1 MARNHKLD
9 DAQKTFVVQQLACFE
24 AARTVADALKS
35 EWGVVVTPQAVEC
48 YNPTTRAGSRLARRW
63 RDLFAETRAAYLADT
78 AAVGVAHKRV
88 RLTRLDRMAERAE
101 RMGNMALAAELLAQA
116 AREVG
121 GAFERRGLSVA
132 ADAGGDDDGGD
143 GVTVNVVIRQLT
155 PPPGAGGD

>member
-24 AARTVADALKS
+24 GARTVADALKS

-63 RDLFAETRAAYLADT
+63 RDLFAETRAAFLADT

-101 RMGNMALAAELLAQA
+101 RMGNLALAADFLAQA
-116 AREVG
+116 ARETG
-121 GAFERRGLSVA
+121 GMYERRGLSVS
-132 ADAGGDDDGGD
+132 AGAGDDDGDG

-155 PPPGAGGD
+155 PPPGAGDA